1 IKAKDSINIQ
11 SDIEKINILWE
22 NSMSAL
28 KEQNNTQQQIINI
41 KSTNLVEV
49 KQRNQTQN
57 IDSCQENDQAQE
69 KKVEIN
75 NNNTNLMNH
84 DDIQVNKEDDE
95 DKFILM
101 ELIAKK
107 NSQLIDQPQAA
118 DLSIMKDSK
127 VSQARVFSRQIENNS
142 ISSQQIQN
150 NVNANFQ
157 GFVDN
162 QPVLPSLSQLE
173 RRRYI
178 STEIEQQSSNISS
191 NNYMDAL
198 AAQYTNT
205 KSRYT
210 ARAAALGQ
218 GSVQSN
224 NQTSNQ
230 EQSEKQQLQTGLQGL
245 NQQIQ
250 FKNPPPRSQ
259 VQYQSGLSSSQS
271 LAVQRDF
278 HIYYQIGS
286 SNNNADSSKP
296 YEDDILM
303 MNQEAN
309 ETVKVPIDEIQEDT
323 TVQDA
328 IQSAVCQINNQFSIS
343 KANYRLEYDDSLYD
357 MYLAKKNGEKKSLPA
372 LYPLEKM
379 KKFSNSNMVLIPKD
393 GSALKRLVLNG
404 SPKKFKNNMSDQKA
418 NNRETIKE
426 ESFVSNNQSPSNSY
440 IFNQANRNGSQSQ
453 NKTSSSFTGNPPQ
466 NNNPNTRK
474 SMQSTIT
481 QKQTKMGNQEREGG
495 DSEIISSPSKCFP
508 FFCCMRGN
516 ASSSNKQSSSQSNS
530 SKKRSKI
537 ATS

>member
-1 IKAKDSINIQ
+1 
-11 SDIEKINILWE
+11 
-22 NSMSAL
+22 MSGL

-41 KSTNLVEV
+41 KSTNQVEV
-49 KQRNQTQN
+49 KQNNQSQN
-57 IDSCQENDQAQE
+57 IDSYCENDQTKE

-75 NNNTNLMNH
+75 NNKNLMNH

-95 DKFILM
+95 DKYILM

-107 NSQLIDQPQAA
+107 NSQLIIDQSQVA
-118 DLSIMKDSK
+118 DQSAMRDSK
-127 VSQARVFSRQIENNS
+127 VSNGRVFSRQTENNS
-142 ISSQQIQN
+142 IISQQQIQIN
-150 NVNANFQ
+150 NNNNCQ
-157 GFVDN
+157 GFVDS

-178 STEIEQQSSNISS
+178 STEIDQQSSTISS
-191 NNYMDAL
+191 NNYMDVL
-198 AAQYTNT
+198 VAQYTNT
-205 KSRYT
+205 KSRYA

-218 GSVQSN
+218 GSIQN
-224 NQTSNQ
+224 NSQTQNQ
-230 EQSEKQQLQTGLQGL
+230 EQSEKQQLQIGLQGL

-259 VQYQSGLSSSQS
+259 IQYQSGLSSSQS
-271 LAVQRDF
+271 LTVQRDF

-286 SNNNADSSKP
+286 SNNTDSSKS
-296 YEDDILM
+296 YEDDTLM
-303 MNQEAN
+303 MNQDAN

-328 IQSAVCQINNQFSIS
+328 IQSAVCQINNYFSIQ

-404 SPKKFKNNMSDQKA
+404 SPKKYKTNMSDQKA
-418 NNRETIKE
+418 PNRETIKE

-453 NKTSSSFTGNPPQ
+453 NKTSSSFTGYPPQ

-481 QKQTKMGNQEREGG
+481 QKQTKIGNQERDGG
-495 DSEIISSPSKCFP
+495 DSDIISSPSRCFP
-508 FFCCMRGN
+508 FICCVRGN
-516 ASSSNKQSSSQSNS
+516 GQSSNKQSSSQQNS
-530 SKKRSKI
+530 SKKRSTI

>member
-1 IKAKDSINIQ
+1 
-11 SDIEKINILWE
+11 
-22 NSMSAL
+22 MSGL
-28 KEQNNTQQQIINI
+28 KEQSNTQQQQVVNN
-41 KSTNLVEV
+41 KSINLVEA
-49 KQRNQTQN
+49 KQNNQSQTK
-57 IDSCQENDQAQE
+57 DSFNQGDQTKE

-75 NNNTNLMNH
+75 NNQNFMNY
-84 DDIQVNKEDDE
+84 DDIQINKEDDE
-95 DKFILM
+95 DKYILM

-107 NSQLIDQPQAA
+107 NSQLIDQPQIA
-118 DLSIMKDSK
+118 DLSAMKESK
-127 VSQARVFSRQIENNS
+127 VSQGRVLSRQIENNS
-142 ISSQQIQN
+142 IASQQTQN
-150 NVNANFQ
+150 TNNNNCQ
-157 GFVDN
+157 GFIDNN

-191 NNYMDAL
+191 NNYMDTL

-205 KSRYT
+205 KSRYA

-224 NQTSNQ
+224 SQTQNQ
-230 EQSEKQQLQTGLQGL
+230 EQSEKQQLQIGLQGI

-271 LAVQRDF
+271 LTVQRDF

-286 SNNNADSSKP
+286 SNNTDSSKS
-296 YEDDILM
+296 YEDDTLM
-303 MNQEAN
+303 MNQDAN
-309 ETVKVPIDEIQEDT
+309 EMVKVPIDEIQEDT

-328 IQSAVCQINNQFSIS
+328 IQSAVCQINNYFSIQ

-404 SPKKFKNNMSDQKA
+404 SPKKYKSNIMSDQKA
-418 NNRETIKE
+418 PNRETIKE
-426 ESFVSNNQSPSNSY
+426 ESFISNNQSPTNSY
-440 IFNQANRNGSQSQ
+440 IFNQTNRNGSQSQ
-453 NKTSSSFTGNPPQ
+453 NKTSSSFTGYPPQ
-466 NNNPNTRK
+466 NNNNNPNTRK

-481 QKQTKMGNQEREGG
+481 QKQTKIGNQEREGG

-516 ASSSNKQSSSQSNS
+516 GSSSNKQSSSQSNS
-530 SKKRSKI
+530 SKKRSTI